1 MLSFAKPLIRNEVF
15 YLSYHTIQA
24 FENRE
29 VISGV
34 SEVKFLFEPRS
45 VVLIGSSKIREKVGM
60 TAPWLFESV
69 IYNMNKFF
77 EGKTFVLDIEGEKD
91 YDRLEDLPETPD
103 LGVIML
109 PSKASIKQS
118 EKCAKVG
125 VKALVMITGGY
136 KARHRQQLTRLR
148 REYGIRILGPNTIL
162 GIINTANG
170 LNTTFERDVMPKRG
184 SISIVSQSGGVGAL
198 LLHLACFHNI
208 GISKFAFMGEK
219 IDINDVDILRYLNK
233 DPETKVICLYMEGI
247 EKGREIIEAAQEV
260 AKKKPIIA
268 LKGGVTKEAARRA
281 KSHTASIAGSDI
293 VFDAAFKKA
302 GIIRVEDAE
311 ELLNAAIALAKQPP
325 LNGDNIAIVSNVG
338 GPAIL
343 AADAV
348 VKNGMKLAHLSEK
361 TRRKIESRYSG
372 VEAINPIDLIA
383 DARAER
389 YSFVLDLVLSDPNV
403 DGVLV
408 INMLKSCFFEP
419 EDAVAIAETAKKH
432 SDKPVLDVPAGGED
446 FTLVNEVLRYTNI
459 PVYNLPEKAAKAL
472 KTLRMYHKILQK
484 GK

>member
-1 MLSFAKPLIRNEVF
+1 LEIEKS
-15 YLSYHTIQA
+15 
-24 FENRE
+24 
-29 VISGV
+29 SGV
-34 SEVKFLFEPRS
+34 SEVKSLFEPRS

-60 TAPWLFESV
+60 TSPWLFESV
-69 IYNMNKFF
+69 IHNMNKFF
-77 EGKTFVLDIEGEKD
+77 EGKTFVLDIERKTGYGLLD
-91 YDRLEDLPETPD
+91 DLPETPD

-109 PSKASIKQS
+109 PPKASIQQS
-118 EKCAKVG
+118 ERCAKIG

-136 KARHRQQLTRLR
+136 KNRHRQKLTSLR
-148 REYGIRILGPNTIL
+148 REYDIRILGPNTIL
-162 GIINTANG
+162 GVVNTVNG
-170 LNTTFERDVMPKRG
+170 LNTTFERDVMPKKG
-184 SISIVSQSGGVGAL
+184 NISIISQSGGVGAL
-198 LLHLACFHNI
+198 LLDLACFYDI
-208 GISKFAFMGEK
+208 GISKFAFIGEK
-219 IDINDVDILRYLNK
+219 IDVNDVDLLRYFNE

-247 EKGREIIEAAQEV
+247 EKGREFVEAAREV
-260 AKKKPIIA
+260 VKKKPILA

-302 GIIRVEDAE
+302 GIIRVGDGE
-311 ELLNAAIALAKQPP
+311 ELLNAAIAFAKQPP
-325 LNGDNIAIVSNVG
+325 LGGDNVAIVSNVG

-348 VKNGMKLAHLSEK
+348 VKNGLKLAPLSEK
-361 TRRKIESRYSG
+361 TRRKIESRYPG

-419 EDAVAIAETAKKH
+419 EDAVAIAEIAEKH
-432 SDKPVLDVPAGGED
+432 SGKPVVDVPAGGED
-446 FTLVNEVLRYTNI
+446 FTLVYQVLRNTSI
-459 PVYNLPEKAAKAL
+459 PIYNLPEKASKTLKAL
-472 KTLRMYHKILQK
+472 RKYHQITAS
-484 GK
+484 